1 MGCTP
6 SRPAD
11 DERRVSAPGKGVQ
24 ADVGAADSRGTCS
37 PQMEAVLPRDTV
49 SSPEGL
55 EKQAQ
60 LGSLPGTVLESSTPL
75 SERNGRVNSVLGSG
89 GPIRKPQA
97 LENGERPKSSDI
109 LEELIVQGIIQ
120 SHSKGSRNGESDDI
134 MANTAK
140 APLRKPPARLEKLK
154 IDKEAKAFPVKVR
167 AEGQR
172 AVEPGR
178 KAPQLLQ
185 EVEEEVEGLWGD
197 GRWPPGSPSGP
208 AEAGGAEHPLA
219 KGPQAGRGPADP
231 QDGKLLR
238 REASRGA
245 AASRARNFSYGGIGA
260 VESDVSYNQADDEF

>member
-185 EVEEEVEGLWGD
+185 ESRLRALAVFRFNFVPDSWMYPLMKRKAPAYRKLDSRMPSEKGELW
-197 GRWPPGSPSGP
+197 
-208 AEAGGAEHPLA
+208 A
-219 KGPQAGRGPADP
+219 K
-231 QDGKLLR
+231 
-238 REASRGA
+238 
-245 AASRARNFSYGGIGA
+245 
-260 VESDVSYNQADDEF
+260 